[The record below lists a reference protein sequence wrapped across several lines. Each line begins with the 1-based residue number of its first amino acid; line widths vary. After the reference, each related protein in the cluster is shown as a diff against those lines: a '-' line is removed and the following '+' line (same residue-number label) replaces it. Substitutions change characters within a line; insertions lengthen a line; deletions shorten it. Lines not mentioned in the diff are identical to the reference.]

1 MISIGLNLILGLLL
15 SCALV
20 LGLRLERRLRGLRQ
34 SHTDF
39 AKAVGELDQAAARTE
54 SSLAA
59 LRAGTEESKDELVS
73 RIDQARIACQRLE
86 KLSAD
91 AERLA
96 NQPLALSHALAPPP
110 ARPVERAAAS
120 PLTPSPLVQA
130 PLGASAFARPEPE
143 SPRSVPP
150 IQIRP
155 ALVAAAPRSRAK
167 MIDDDLFDF
176 DAPVPPPRAE
186 PHRLAAEPQ
195 PQTPIPLAAAPTA
208 PAPRMAEPEL
218 QVEAPRQA
226 DRFAR
231 EAFYRRMLER
241 DALEREMIQDNF
253 APEAFAEEPEPVY
266 AGPTS
271 SDPFESG
278 RFANERRA
286 MLAAVMGGRR

>member
-15 SCALV
+15 TCALV

-96 NQPLALSHALAPPP
+96 NQPLALSQVLAPPP
-110 ARPVERAAAS
+110 ARPVERTAAS
-120 PLTPSPLVQA
+120 ALMPSPLVQA

-143 SPRSVPP
+143 ALR
-150 IQIRP
+150 RAAP
-155 ALVAAAPRSRAK
+155 APAAPRSRAK

-176 DAPVPPPRAE
+176 DAPVPAPRAE
-186 PHRLAAEPQ
+186 PHRLAPEPQ
-195 PQTPIPLAAAPTA
+195 APIAMAPAPMA
-208 PAPRMAEPEL
+208 PAPRTADPEPL
-218 QVEAPRQA
+218 VEAPRQA

-241 DALEREMIQDNF
+241 EALEREMIQDNF
-253 APEAFAEEPEPVY
+253 APEAFAEEPEPAY
-266 AGPTS
+266 SGPAS
-271 SDPFESG
+271 RDPFESG